1 MITLAEVKESL
12 RTFIAETSLYP
23 PEKVKYETLIFEE
36 GIFDSLGFLA
46 LINFIEERFKIK
58 ASDAELLESNF
69 ESIDAMAGFI
79 NSKLN

>member
-46 LINFIEERFKIK
+46 LVRPFTPFIKSSSYGK
-58 ASDAELLESNF
+58 
-69 ESIDAMAGFI
+69 
-79 NSKLN
+79 